1 MSQMRKSIRWPKLK
15 SPFRRAGRSPIE
27 DADSL
32 SSVNDEYMEAFRT
45 KSYTDMWD
53 KVHDQLES
61 TSMKRPSSSTSLS
74 LHTHLSQSL
83 LEPRQETLAD
93 MIQGMDLHYLLIDYF
108 KASLEACK
116 ICETLLQSVHQTHA
130 NYRKIKRVI
139 KLSRSVHDSAD
150 YTDDQCQVIF
160 GKLAA
165 FASMKNPLSIISPEQ
180 FRETRDG
187 YMVLLQ
193 RLTSKHRKIKRN
205 VRFGKIWKKV
215 GGVALVMSHSAILIL
230 LLLFALH
237 SIVGIVA
244 APALLACS
252 LGLCTKKMKG
262 AWGGLK
268 AKVLGKLGDQIDVAA
283 KGVYILVND
292 FDTMSRMVKRLHDEV
307 EHRKAVADIC
317 VKSGKFE
324 ILKEVVRDLHV
335 HESSFQEQ
343 LEELEEH
350 IYLCFLTINRSR
362 RLVIQEI
369 MVAHH

>member
-1 MSQMRKSIRWPKLK
+1 MMSQMRKSIRWPKLK
-15 SPFRRAGRSPIE
+15 SPFRRAGRSPKE
-27 DADSL
+27 HANSL
-32 SSVNDEYMEAFRT
+32 SSVNEEYMEAFRT
-45 KSYTDMWD
+45 KSYTDMWE
-53 KVHDQLES
+53 KVHDHLES

-74 LHTHLSQSL
+74 LRTHLSESL
-83 LEPRQETLAD
+83 LEPRQETLAG
-93 MIQGMDLHYLLIDYF
+93 MIQ
-108 KASLEACK
+108 
-116 ICETLLQSVHQTHA
+116 
-130 NYRKIKRVI
+130 
-139 KLSRSVHDSAD
+139 D
-150 YTDDQCQVIF
+150 YTNDQCQVIF

-165 FASMKNPLSIISPEQ
+165 FASMKNPLSVISPEQ

-187 YMVLLQ
+187 YVVLLQ
-193 RLTSKHRKIKRN
+193 RLTSKHRKMRRN
-205 VRFGKIWKKV
+205 ARFSKIWKKV
-215 GGVALVMSHSAILIL
+215 GGVSLVISHSAILIL
-230 LLLFALH
+230 LLLFAFH

-252 LGLCTKKMKG
+252 LGLCAKKMKG

-268 AKVLGKLGDQIDVAA
+268 AKLLGKLGEQIDLAA

-317 VKSGKFE
+317 VKNGKFE
-324 ILKEVVRDLHV
+324 ILKEVVRDFHV
-335 HESSFQEQ
+335 HESSFLEQ
-343 LEELEEH
+343 LEELEDH

>member
-1 MSQMRKSIRWPKLK
+1 MSQMRKSIRWPNLK
-15 SPFRRAGRSPIE
+15 SPFRRAGRSPKE
-27 DADSL
+27 HANSL
-32 SSVNDEYMEAFRT
+32 PSVNEEYMEAFRT
-45 KSYTDMWD
+45 KSYTDMWE
-53 KVHDQLES
+53 KVHDHVES

-74 LHTHLSQSL
+74 LRTHLSESL
-83 LEPRQETLAD
+83 LEPRQETLAG
-93 MIQGMDLHYLLIDYF
+93 MIQGMDLHHLLIDYF
-108 KASLEACK
+108 KASLEASK
-116 ICETLLQSVHQTHA
+116 I
-130 NYRKIKRVI
+130 Y
-139 KLSRSVHDSAD
+139 
-150 YTDDQCQVIF
+150 YTNDQCQVIF

-165 FASMKNPLSIISPEQ
+165 FASMKNPLSVISPEQ

-187 YMVLLQ
+187 YVVLLQ
-193 RLTSKHRKIKRN
+193 RLTSKHRKMRRN
-205 VRFGKIWKKV
+205 ARFSKIWKKV
-215 GGVALVMSHSAILIL
+215 GGVGLVISHSAILIL
-230 LLLFALH
+230 LLLFAFH

-252 LGLCTKKMKG
+252 LGLCAKKMKG

-268 AKVLGKLGDQIDVAA
+268 AKLLGKLGEQIDLAA

-317 VKSGKFE
+317 VKNGKFE
-324 ILKEVVRDLHV
+324 ILKEVVRDFHV
-335 HESSFQEQ
+335 HESSFLEQ
-343 LEELEEH
+343 LEELEDH